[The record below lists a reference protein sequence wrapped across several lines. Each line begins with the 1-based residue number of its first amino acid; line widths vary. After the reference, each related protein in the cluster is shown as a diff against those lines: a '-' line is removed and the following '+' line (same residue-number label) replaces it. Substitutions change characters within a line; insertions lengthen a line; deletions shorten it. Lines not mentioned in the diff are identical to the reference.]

1 MSRPIKMENPLY
13 DIRKK
18 LKTLMREELSIED
31 EYDLSGV
38 DLKEKDDE
46 IWILEYTFFRLFNIQ
61 TTTMVFM

>member
-1 MSRPIKMENPLY
+1 MENPLY

-46 IWILEYTFFRLFNIQ
+46 I
-61 TTTMVFM
+61 